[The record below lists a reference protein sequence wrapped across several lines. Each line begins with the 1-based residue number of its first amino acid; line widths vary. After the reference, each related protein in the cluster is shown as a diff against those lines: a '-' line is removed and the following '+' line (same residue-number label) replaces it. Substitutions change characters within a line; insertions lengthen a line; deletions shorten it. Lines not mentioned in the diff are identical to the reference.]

1 MSSQFNLLNIFIY
14 FIFILLFFFSFW
26 ELCIMFEKIVSDVL
40 SKFLGKYIEGLNKES
55 LKIAIWSGEVSL
67 THLQIKKEALD
78 LVDVPVNIK
87 GGVVGKLYMSIPW
100 RKVMTEP
107 LVLRL
112 SDVHVIIGPRKEQKV
127 CRFIILVIY

>member
-1 MSSQFNLLNIFIY
+1 
-14 FIFILLFFFSFW
+14 
-26 ELCIMFEKIVSDVL
+26 MFEKIVSDVL